1 MEKRTQGGMVGL
13 RVNLRCRYQNASSST
28 FFFSRRD
35 EEKEIKEGKESNL
48 FPQRRAGAFR
58 SQTMGWWKSALPLMA
73 PGSTAAAWR
82 QFARLDKWLQ
92 GKIAP
97 TCRVTPTSVC
107 KIPTCSGGSFAH
119 FQTSLRF
126 FFFSSCC

>member
-1 MEKRTQGGMVGL
+1 MWKSARKGEWGGSELISGAAPKL
-13 RVNLRCRYQNASSST
+13 LPAALFF
-28 FFFSRRD
+28 FFFSCRD

-58 SQTMGWWKSALPLMA
+58 SQTMGRWKSALPLMA

-82 QFARLDKWLQ
+82 QFVRLYKWLQ

-97 TCRVTPTSVC
+97 TC
-107 KIPTCSGGSFAH
+107 
-119 FQTSLRF
+119 
-126 FFFSSCC
+126 